1 MAHEYL
7 LKAHIYPHTTS
18 GDTPFWEYRH
28 FAVSSIKLVTSRRFQ
43 KWCSSGVVSALLLHE
58 TIDFTGFSGTFQDT
72 AVAHEKHSYHIL
84 KFSCLIKVTI
94 HGSLLFHQLQDGRCH
109 VFLGDR
115 FQHAPGDIQL
125 DAGLYP

>member
-1 MAHEYL
+1 MAHEHL
-7 LKAHIYPHTTS
+7 LKAHISPHIAND
-18 GDTPFWEYRH
+18 DTPFKNIVALLYHYIR
-28 FAVSSIKLVTSRRFQ
+28 FVTSRRFQ